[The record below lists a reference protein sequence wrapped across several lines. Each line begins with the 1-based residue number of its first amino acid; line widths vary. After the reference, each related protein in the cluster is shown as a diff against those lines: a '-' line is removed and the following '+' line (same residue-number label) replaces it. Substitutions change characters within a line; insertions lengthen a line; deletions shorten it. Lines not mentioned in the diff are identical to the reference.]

1 MLLRWCELTD
11 KTWTV
16 TLEQDPKTGE
26 LILPFTDE
34 MLVDL
39 GWSEG
44 DVLTWNDRGDGS
56 WSLEKKLDKTDK

>member
-1 MLLRWCELTD
+1 MTD

-39 GWSEG
+39 SWSEG